1 MHIDYCRNTAET
13 MTQFAQ
19 VMVGQMKS
27 REMMQKQLAYEIGWK
42 PSRVSK
48 VLRGNG
54 LNLTIDTMLRLCEA
68 LGLRMVISY
77 EPREKITSL

>member
-1 MHIDYCRNTAET
+1 MHIDYCWNTAET

-27 REMMQKQLAYEIGWK
+27 REMMQKQLACEIGWK

-48 VLRGNG
+48 VLRGNAQ
-54 LNLTIDTMLRLCEA
+54 NLTIDTMLRLCEA

-77 EPREKITSL
+77 EPKEKITSL

>member
-1 MHIDYCRNTAET
+1 MHVSYCRNTAET

-27 REMMQKQLAYEIGWK
+27 REMLQKQLAYEIGWK

-48 VLRGNG
+48 VLSGNG
-54 LNLTIDTMLRLCEA
+54 PNLTIDTMLRLCEA
-68 LGLRMVISY
+68 LGLNMVISY
-77 EPREKITSL
+77 EPKEKITSL